1 MNEYIL
7 YFNSAVNLCDSVFVL
22 CLCYKKK
29 LKVLQI
35 WQITFTVSY
44 ILLKWNYIYLTIFFI
59 QPMLFSVVNQLKLG
73 VIPLWFISGFV
84 LAILNYFK
92 SIINEPEFYKEY
104 NLKDFEIYL
113 LISSLFWLNLKCLSF
128 CLEAG
133 HSSKTCLDVFAYCLY
148 PSTVLTGPFILYKNF
163 QENYNSSVLNLTK
176 CKKFFRNIFR
186 TMLWYLCTYI
196 CLHFIYVSAAAYHKQ
211 LFENFN
217 GWSLYGFG
225 YTMGQFFHLKYV
237 ILYGMSTNCAAFEN
251 IDVPNLPRCIGRI
264 HLYSDMWKYFDV
276 GLYKFLLRYLASG
289 CSMGE
294 LHYSY
299 KIGRSTVAGII
310 HEVCKVLWRE
320 LKTVVMEIPTADK
333 WREIANGFEKHA
345 KFPNCIGA
353 IDGKHIRLFQPAQS
367 ASLYYNYKHFFSLLL
382 LALCD
387 ANYCFTWVDIGAY
400 GKNSDS
406 GVFQESTLYRMLME
420 KTLNIPEPTAI
431 TGGSIVP
438 YVIVGDEAFA
448 LMENLMKPFGGK
460 LLTYEKK
467 IFNYRLTLARRYIE
481 CTFGIMCNKWRILHR
496 PLDVNINFAEDIVKA
511 ICVLHNYVRQRD
523 GSTFEE
529 TLYTAPLTNLQQSS
543 TRRTGRVT
551 ENVRN
556 KFMHYFVNEG
566 KVDWQNSMI

>member
-1 MNEYIL
+1 MNVEICIYLFIWTISVIYSVYSFSSFTYTYFRFYKDEFNDFTEDLQYFPKRDKSDVEWESIMFLVTQYFPWVLIYLVVSQIL
-7 YFNSAVNLCDSVFVL
+7 KYCSAC
-22 CLCYKKK
+22 KT
-29 LKVLQI
+29 VLQI

-276 GLYKFLLRYLASG
+276 GLYKFLLSHIYIPLVRITPNKLIRSFMCFLFVYIWHGL
-289 CSMGE
+289 E
-294 LHYSY
+294 VNILIWTILNYS
-299 KIGRSTVAGII
+299 GII
-310 HEVCKVLWRE
+310 
-320 LKTVVMEIPTADK
+320 
-333 WREIANGFEKHA
+333 FEKIYWPKGEKA
-345 KFPNCIGA
+345 FDKNC
-353 IDGKHIRLFQPAQS
+353 
-367 ASLYYNYKHFFSLLL
+367 
-382 LALCD
+382 
-387 ANYCFTWVDIGAY
+387 T
-400 GKNSDS
+400 
-406 GVFQESTLYRMLME
+406 
-420 KTLNIPEPTAI
+420 
-431 TGGSIVP
+431 
-438 YVIVGDEAFA
+438 
-448 LMENLMKPFGGK
+448 
-460 LLTYEKK
+460 
-467 IFNYRLTLARRYIE
+467 
-481 CTFGIMCNKWRILHR
+481 CNKW
-496 PLDVNINFAEDIVKA
+496 K
-511 ICVLHNYVRQRD
+511 
-523 GSTFEE
+523 
-529 TLYTAPLTNLQQSS
+529 
-543 TRRTGRVT
+543 RRTDCLIAAFLLAISAISNFYFFAGVDVGNEFFKRLFSDWYGNFILIIVLYCCCQVST
-551 ENVRN
+551 ELMSIQDS
-556 KFMHYFVNEG
+556 KM
-566 KVDWQNSMI
+566 